1 MKCFTPH
8 RNSLH
13 IITFSFHFV
22 CLYTA
27 EKELGALQRL
37 ITNQLGER
45 TNQYSAGSLDAPR
58 LAFGITFTF
67 HLCAVVWWQNTYRL
81 PECVCVCWKLSKSN
95 VFRNRPPFGIA
106 CAVWYNLNKPNLSAF
121 GTVAV
126 MQTDFLRFIYF
137 FQQVRRLAL
146 PLPAFKSLTP
156 CQVNSIDFIRFAH
169 HFFET
174 KPPRCEKMREI
185 AT

>member
-1 MKCFTPH
+1 MRVSFFLVCPNKREMFHTSSKFTAH
-8 RNSLH
+8 YH
-13 IITFSFHFV
+13 FFFSFRMFIH
-22 CLYTA
+22 CW
-27 EKELGALQRL
+27 EGELGALQRL

-81 PECVCVCWKLSKSN
+81 LECVCWKLSKSN

-137 FQQVRRLAL
+137 VQQVRRLAL

-156 CQVNSIDFIRFAH
+156 GEFLWFH
-169 HFFET
+169 
-174 KPPRCEKMREI
+174 
-185 AT
+185 